1 MIDIKWVRENPEKCD
16 ANQKKRGGQMVA
28 AQLTQLDSEKRRLQT
43 LLQDKQSRRNALA
56 KSIGDAKKNGLDAAL
71 FNDEARDLK
80 TEIPDIEE
88 KLKITA
94 STLDDI
100 LAVLPNRLADD
111 VPLGLDESSNQCIR
125 TWGTP
130 RAFSFAPKRHFDIGE
145 QLGLMDFDSAGR
157 MAGSRFV
164 VLRGALA
171 RLERALGL
179 FMLDVHTETF
189 GYTEISP
196 PLLVR
201 DDAMYGTGQLPKFTD
216 DLFQT
221 TDKRWL
227 IPTAEIS
234 LTNLVRDSILD
245 ESALPLRMTAF
256 TPCFRSEAGSAGR
269 DTRGMIR
276 QHQFYK
282 VELVSITSQ
291 NQSAAEHERMT
302 NAAETILQ
310 HLNLPYR
317 VMVLCGGDT
326 GLYSHKTYDIEVWLP
341 GEETYREISSCS
353 NCTDYQAR
361 RMNTRYRPLDGKG
374 NELVHTL
381 NGSGLAVGRTL
392 VAILEN
398 YQEPDGSVIIP
409 DVLRP
414 YMNGREVI
422 THG

>member
-130 RAFSFAPKRHFDIGE
+130 RAFSFTPKRHFDIGE

-201 DDAMYGTGQLPKFTD
+201 DDAVYGTGQLPKFAD

-227 IPTAEIS
+227 IPTAEVS
-234 LTNLVRDSILD
+234 LTNLVRDSIFD

-291 NQSAAEHERMT
+291 SQSAAEHERMT

-317 VMVLCGGDT
+317 VMILCGGDT
-326 GLYSHKTYDIEVWLP
+326 GLSANKTYDIEVWLP

-361 RMNTRYRPLDGKG
+361 RMNTRYRPSDGKG